1 MSGQARPRGRGS
13 GLWLAGLACGA
24 VITLATPTA
33 VLAGLLLAPAGLAW
47 MLDRAPERPT
57 ARPMLLCGL
66 AATVR
71 PMAALWLSGHDMET
85 ALAAAADLA
94 TLAIAWAA
102 QAAGWLLSELAP
114 LLAGLAIEARAR
126 ARGAKLRAERRRL
139 EEEWDLPASEPRAP

>member
-1 MSGQARPRGRGS
+1 MSGQVKARGRGS
-13 GLWLAGLACGA
+13 GLWLGGLACGA

-47 MLDRAPERPT
+47 VLDRAPDRPT

-66 AATVR
+66 AATVQ
-71 PMAALWLSGHDMET
+71 PMATLWLTGHGMET
-85 ALAAAADLA
+85 ALATAADLA
-94 TLAIAWAA
+94 TLAVAWAA

-114 LLAGLAIEARAR
+114 FVAGLAIEARAR

-139 EEEWDLPASEPRAP
+139 EEEWGLPAAEPPTP